1 MLMGLMLPIV
11 LLAHHLA
18 ILIDFGIQRAGAPA
32 AVGGVVIAI
41 IVFTPESI
49 TAIKAALADEMQRVL
64 NLCLGAFVSTVGLTV
79 PAVLVIGLIT
89 GKTVILGLS
98 ALDTLLVG
106 LTLALTTLTFLAPR
120 SSPIQ
125 GVMHLMLFA
134 TYCVLLFVP

>member
-1 MLMGLMLPIV
+1 
-11 LLAHHLA
+11 
-18 ILIDFGIQRAGAPA
+18 
-32 AVGGVVIAI
+32 
-41 IVFTPESI
+41 
-49 TAIKAALADEMQRVL
+49 MQRVL
-64 NLCLGAFVSTVGLTV
+64 NLCLGAFVSTVGLTI

-120 SSPIQ
+120 SSPVQ